1 VVRTRPAEGDSDAA
15 FTRALHDATRRPEL
29 AANGLPDEVLTELLP
44 MQYAA
49 REAGYRRQFP
59 DASAEIVL
67 VDGIPAGRVLVDRGD
82 TALHVIDIALMP
94 EHRGHG
100 VGTDVLVALLDEAS
114 ASSLPLTLSVLRGN
128 PALRLYRRLGFEV
141 NGEDEAYLHLIRRP
155 PVG

>member
-1 VVRTRPAEGDSDAA
+1 
-15 FTRALHDATRRPEL
+15 
-29 AANGLPDEVLTELLP
+29 

-82 TALHVIDIALMP
+82 SALHVIDIALMP

-100 VGTDVLVALLDEAS
+100 VGTDVLVVLLDEAS